1 MRVCAGA
8 DDGTK
13 IGEASV
19 GDRNRGRVSRVAVIG
34 AGLVGRAW
42 AMVFA
47 RAGARVALHD
57 SSPAALRDA
66 MKAIG
71 GSLADLKRAGLL
83 KDPRAALA
91 RVRSETDLAGAVH
104 DAEFV
109 QENLPERLDVKQQI
123 FRLLDR
129 LAPKHAILASST
141 STLQPSLFTD
151 DLNGRAR
158 CLVAHPVNPPYLVPV
173 VELCG
178 APWTAP
184 ATMKRAR
191 AVMQWAGMAP
201 IEVKKEI
208 DGFILNRLQLALLNE
223 AFRLIDGGFVS
234 PADLDV
240 TVKDGLGLRW
250 AFMGPMETIDLNAAD
265 GTLGY
270 LRRYGEAIR
279 RLDKDIKSRPDWS
292 DALGAR
298 LHAERRRVS
307 PLARHGKAQSWR
319 DRRLMA
325 LLAHKRD
332 AARRIKPA

>member
-1 MRVCAGA
+1 M
-8 DDGTK
+8 
-13 IGEASV
+13 
-19 GDRNRGRVSRVAVIG
+19 SRVAVIG
-34 AGLVGRAW
+34 AGLIGRAW

-47 RAGARVALHD
+47 RAGVEVALHD
-57 SSPAALRDA
+57 SSPKALKDA
-66 MKAIG
+66 VKQIAV
-71 GSLADLKRAGLL
+71 SLADLKRAGLL
-83 KDPRAALA
+83 KDPRAALN
-91 RVRSETDLAGAVH
+91 RIQPQPDLAAAVRG
-104 DAEFV
+104 AEFV
-109 QENLPERLDVKQQI
+109 QENLPERLDVKQEV

-129 LAPKHAILASST
+129 LAPKSAILSSST
-141 STLQPSLFTD
+141 STFQPSLFTA

-173 VELCG
+173 VELSG
-178 APWTAP
+178 APWTSP
-184 ATMKRAR
+184 ATIKRAR

-201 IEVKKEI
+201 IQVLKEI
-208 DGFILNRLQLALLNE
+208 DGFILNRLQLALVNE
-223 AFRLIDGGFVS
+223 AFRLIDGGYVT

-265 GTLGY
+265 GTAGY

-279 RLDKDIKSRPDWS
+279 RLDRDIKARPDWR
-292 DALGAR
+292 DALIER

-307 PLARHGKAQSWR
+307 PLSRHAKAQAWR

-332 AARRIKPA
+332 AARKIKPA

>member
-1 MRVCAGA
+1 MA
-8 DDGTK
+8 
-13 IGEASV
+13 E
-19 GDRNRGRVSRVAVIG
+19 RNKDKVSRVAVIG
-34 AGLVGRAW
+34 AGLIGRAW

-47 RAGARVALHD
+47 RAGVEVALHD
-57 SSPAALRDA
+57 SSPKALKDA
-66 MKAIG
+66 VKQIAV
-71 GSLADLKRAGLL
+71 SLADLKRAGLL
-83 KDPRAALA
+83 KDPRAALN
-91 RVRSETDLAGAVH
+91 RIQPQPDLAAAVRG
-104 DAEFV
+104 AEFV
-109 QENLPERLDVKQQI
+109 QENLPERLDVKQEV

-129 LAPKHAILASST
+129 LAPKSAILSSST
-141 STLQPSLFTD
+141 STFQPSLFTA

-173 VELCG
+173 VELSG
-178 APWTAP
+178 APWTSP
-184 ATMKRAR
+184 ATIKRAR

-201 IEVKKEI
+201 IQVLKEI
-208 DGFILNRLQLALLNE
+208 DGFILNRLQLALVNE
-223 AFRLIDGGFVS
+223 AFRLIDGGYVT

-265 GTLGY
+265 GTAGY

-279 RLDKDIKSRPDWS
+279 RLDRDIKARPDWR
-292 DALGAR
+292 DALIER

-307 PLARHGKAQSWR
+307 PLSRHAKAQAWR

-332 AARRIKPA
+332 AARKIKPA

>member
-1 MRVCAGA
+1 M
-8 DDGTK
+8 
-13 IGEASV
+13 
-19 GDRNRGRVSRVAVIG
+19 SRVAVIG
-34 AGLVGRAW
+34 AGLIGRAW

-47 RAGARVALHD
+47 RAGAEVALHD
-57 SSPAALRDA
+57 SSPKALKGA
-66 MKAIG
+66 VKQIAV
-71 GSLADLKRAGLL
+71 SLADLKRAGLL
-83 KDPRAALA
+83 KDPRAVLG
-91 RVRSETDLAGAVH
+91 RIQPQPDLAAAVR
-104 DAEFV
+104 DAAFV
-109 QENLPERLDVKQQI
+109 QENLPERLEVKQEA

-129 LAPKHAILASST
+129 LAPKSAILSSST
-141 STLQPSLFTD
+141 STFQPSLFTA

-173 VELCG
+173 VELSG
-178 APWTAP
+178 APWTSP
-184 ATMKRAR
+184 ATIKRAR

-201 IEVKKEI
+201 IQVLKEI

-223 AFRLIDGGFVS
+223 AFRLIDGGYVT

-265 GTLGY
+265 GTAGY

-279 RLDKDIKSRPDWS
+279 RLDRDIKSRPDWA
-292 DALGAR
+292 DALIER

-307 PLARHGKAQSWR
+307 PIGRHAKAQSWR